1 MPEGGGHIHWFG
13 SELCSGRRSE
23 IQEQFACKVEGP
35 LIKSVMS
42 LTVRAR
48 KMRNIPSQTEALTR
62 LRDLPALLIPSMF
75 VSRAKYLRI
84 LPEVFWWGRS
94 GPGIRPRLDWVNIF
108 SLIFM
113 LIVDTFL
120 IRNVSRVLK

>member
-1 MPEGGGHIHWFG
+1 MNLEGG
-13 SELCSGRRSE
+13 E
-23 IQEQFACKVEGP
+23 IP

-42 LTVRAR
+42 LTVKAR
-48 KMRNIPSQTEALTR
+48 KMMKIPSQTAALTR

-84 LPEVFWWGRS
+84 LPEVLWRS
-94 GPGIRPRLDWVNIF
+94 RGSLGDIRPRLDWVNIL

-113 LIVDTFL
+113 LTVGTFL